1 MSHIGILRFRRFSL
15 CLPLLLLLFAAMC
28 LSGCLPKEVRTKA
41 DQCASFYQG
50 EQKDEI
56 AQRIR
61 DYGVDQPSFVE
72 ICSFASEAELAKA
85 MFIEG
90 YYPVGRSEFV
100 SVPYGHEADLKK
112 FASELGA
119 TRIHV
124 SVKHHGVQYPGGDVF
139 KYSAVF
145 GVKCD
150 ERRHAGLL
158 TRPAPEYM
166 KEALG
171 APEAREVLAV
181 MKKSPAYYANIL
193 GGDILLSVNGR
204 EACSGKD
211 FKTGHN
217 TVTVWRKGHSL
228 EKQMELG
235 KEDALEKSQASLAEN
250 IRKDGAIV
258 SKPGKKIEA
267 PQASKPALAAPD
279 MGALRQSGS
288 GTGFYFTDDG
298 YLATNHHVIKGGKRF
313 LAVDTRTGERAEA
326 FFVAQDAEGDIA
338 ILRVKGKK
346 SSPIP
351 LARYFD
357 LKRGEDIMTLGY
369 PKPSR
374 QGIQQKATF
383 GRVNAT
389 TGAGD
394 SSREVQIDIPLQ
406 PGNSGGPVINS
417 YGQTIGI
424 ATSGFIG
431 SQNVNYARKVDLL
444 HTLIRTVPG
453 LKPASSSG
461 MQKFSFSEMAEKF
474 ESSVVLILVY
484 R

>member
-1 MSHIGILRFRRFSL
+1 MMRIAAFRICRASVWLSL
-15 CLPLLLLLFAAMC
+15 FLALSFAAG
-28 LSGCLPKEVRTKA
+28 LSGCLLGGGKVKG

-56 AQRIR
+56 ARRIR
-61 DYGVDQPSFVE
+61 EYGVAQPASAELRKF
-72 ICSFASEAELAKA
+72 SSEAELATS

-100 SVPYGHEADLKK
+100 SVPYAHEADLKK
-112 FASELGA
+112 CAAELGA
-119 TRIHV
+119 TRIHL

-139 KYSAVF
+139 KHVAVF

-158 TRPAPEYM
+158 TQPAPEYM
-166 KEALG
+166 KTALD
-171 APEAREVLAV
+171 ASDARQVLAV
-181 MKKSPAYYANIL
+181 MKKSPAFYAHIL
-193 GGDILLSVNGR
+193 EGDILLSVNGR
-204 EACSGKD
+204 KGTSGKD
-211 FKTGHN
+211 FKTGGN
-217 TVTVWRKGHSL
+217 SVTIWRKGHIL
-228 EKQMELG
+228 EKKLALG
-235 KEDALEKSQASLAEN
+235 KGDALENSQAVLAEN

-258 SKPGKKIEA
+258 SRPGKKIEV
-267 PQASKPALAAPD
+267 PQASKPALAVPD

-298 YLATNHHVIKGGKRF
+298 YLATNHHVIEGGKRF
-313 LAVDTRTGERAEA
+313 LTVDTRTGERYEA

-346 SSPIP
+346 SHPIP
-351 LARYFD
+351 LARYFN

-369 PKPSR
+369 PEPSM

-389 TGAGD
+389 TGEKDFSG
-394 SSREVQIDIPLQ
+394 EVQIDIPLQ

-417 YGQTIGI
+417 YGQTVGI

-453 LKPASSSG
+453 LKPAASSG
-461 MQKFSFSEMAEKF
+461 AQKFSFAELAEKF

>member
-1 MSHIGILRFRRFSL
+1 MMHNRVSCIRRLGL
-15 CLPLLLLLFAAMC
+15 CMAVMLTLFFAAS
-28 LSGCLPKEVRTKA
+28 LSGCLPKEGRTKA
-41 DQCASFYQG
+41 CQCAAFYQG

-56 AQRIR
+56 AQRVR
-61 DYGVDQPSFVE
+61 EYGVVQPPAVELRSF
-72 ICSFASEAELAKA
+72 SSDADLAKA

-112 FASELGA
+112 CASELGA

-158 TRPAPEYM
+158 MRPAPDYM
-166 KEALG
+166 KTALE
-171 APEAREVLAV
+171 APEAREVIAV
-181 MKKSPAYYANIL
+181 MEKSPAFYANIL
-193 GGDILLSVNGR
+193 AGDILLSVNGR
-204 EACSGKD
+204 RGGSGKD
-211 FKTGHN
+211 FKTGTN
-217 TVTVWRKGHSL
+217 SVIVWRKGHSL
-228 EKQMELG
+228 EKQMVLG
-235 KEDALEKSQASLAEN
+235 TGVDLERAQAALAEN
-250 IRKDGAIV
+250 IRKDGATV
-258 SKPGKKIEA
+258 SKPGKQIDA
-267 PQASKPALAAPD
+267 PRTSTSAIAFPD
-279 MGALRQSGS
+279 MGALIQSGS
-288 GTGFYFTDDG
+288 GTGFYFTADG
-298 YLATNHHVIKGGKRF
+298 YLATNHHVIEGGKRF

-346 SSPIP
+346 SRPIP
-351 LARYFD
+351 LARHFD

-389 TGAGD
+389 TGARD
-394 SSREVQIDIPLQ
+394 SSREVQIDIPLH

-417 YGQTIGI
+417 YGQTVGI

-461 MQKFSFSEMAEKF
+461 MQKFSFAELAEKF

-484 R
+484 E

>member
-28 LSGCLPKEVRTKA
+28 LSGCLPKEARTKA
-41 DQCASFYQG
+41 DQCASFYLG
-50 EQKDEI
+50 EQKGEI

-61 DYGVDQPSFVE
+61 DYGVEQPSSVE

-119 TRIHV
+119 TRIHF

-166 KEALG
+166 KKALG
-171 APEAREVLAV
+171 VPEAREVLAV

-193 GGDILLSVNGR
+193 EGDILLSVNGH
-204 EACSGKD
+204 ASCSGKD

-217 TVTVWRKGHSL
+217 TVTAWRKGHSL
-228 EKQMELG
+228 EKQMVLG
-235 KEDALEKSQASLAEN
+235 TGADLEKSQASLAEN

-258 SKPGKKIEA
+258 SKPGKKLEV
-267 PQASKPALAAPD
+267 PQASKPALAVPD

-288 GTGFYFTDDG
+288 GTGFYFTADG
-298 YLATNHHVIKGGKRF
+298 YLATNHHVIEGGRRF

-326 FFVAQDAEGDIA
+326 FFVAQDVEGDIA

-346 SSPIP
+346 SRPIP
-351 LARYFD
+351 LARHFN

-389 TGAGD
+389 TGARD
-394 SSREVQIDIPLQ
+394 SSREVQIDIPLH

-417 YGQTIGI
+417 YGQTVGI

-453 LKPASSSG
+453 LKPAISSG

-484 R
+484 E